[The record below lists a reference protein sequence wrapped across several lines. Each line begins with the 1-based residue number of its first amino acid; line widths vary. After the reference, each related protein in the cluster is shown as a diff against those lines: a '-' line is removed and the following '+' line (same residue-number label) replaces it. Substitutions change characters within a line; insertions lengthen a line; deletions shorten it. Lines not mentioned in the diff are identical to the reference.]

1 MLAIP
6 PSHLKSAIEA
16 YKRRVRTGSQALDE
30 EERRSADRLLGR
42 IELIDWYSMS
52 NFWSH
57 FAPAKGNS
65 CWRTVRSQTMLP
77 YLKAAVHTLLN
88 PASDCFL
95 QFMAEIELRLRFYIL
110 QSDVGELS
118 RHQSRMAASCPFFP
132 SLQPELLASLG
143 SCDAQGFHQRMESS
157 SDKVAKSAWGSLS
170 AAQDG
175 CAMAAQAYASLR
187 REYCSRRR
195 RKAVAGTGA
204 GPQPRTSDEESE
216 EEGDKSVA
224 MDDEEEDSDELESQL
239 DAPLPPE
246 ALALKAKW
254 DGFCEAL
261 LDKIERLR
269 LLRSSFRMEGKA
281 SARFWGFADDWG
293 RRAREYLRG
302 HGAAEEDLE
311 RESGRERGGVAPGAG
326 HRNRRR
332 ADRKRKGAAAS
343 KGEKTAE
350 KVTLEA
356 LEGCCS
362 TALRSLEQLG
372 RQLEGGL
379 ASPLYSTLVRLCDGY
394 GVTDS
399 TAKIREIYQLDGKA
413 KCAVG
418 GQFEDKVVL
427 HHLPALCD
435 IIAASYSE
443 LKGVDST
450 TAGAWLRYCLCPEEG
465 QGIPPCDLPRL
476 IFSTGTKMRSWFEL
490 EGPLP
495 PPSSSPQE
503 LGSRPSSTS
512 PSTAGA
518 ELALSGENDN
528 EDTPAQ
534 DILFVFEVKNNCA
547 DIEKA
552 GRQRD
557 KLFKFLDTA
566 WKVRNNELLQLEATT
581 FSPRTNCKTVCP
593 LSQRNFLAYFSNPV
607 QRYAQFIMVTTMPDT
622 DLPAG
627 APPSYAEEISLH
639 LIDDIYKCLDGKKKW
654 TPLLKSI
661 AETAFSSA
669 GCSSPSPPYPTLPL
683 IFELEDPTREQD
695 APATAAD
702 PIQQAMHYKKS
713 QLREILPERPL
724 RLPYPLPDYNIRLH
738 RCPGDTNFI
747 AVTNAPHSVF
757 PLIPNRATTTAGS
770 LLQHH
775 FHPTTNS
782 TRALTYHL
790 LFSHHSKYQPPQLH
804 SYMLHVPL
812 CFNLPISSP
821 TDCRYSTNSAKGTT
835 SG

>member
-77 YLKAAVHTLLN
+77 YLKAAVHTLN

-157 SDKVAKSAWGSLS
+157 SDKVAKSAWGSLLRL
-170 AAQDG
+170 AAPRILLPPEAEG
-175 CAMAAQAYASLR
+175 GGR
-187 REYCSRRR
+187 NW
-195 RKAVAGTGA
+195 G

-254 DGFCEAL
+254 DGFSAS
-261 LDKIERLR
+261 

-465 QGIPPCDLPRL
+465 QGIPPCPLP
-476 IFSTGTKMRSWFEL
+476 
-490 EGPLP
+490 P

-566 WKVRNNELLQLEATT
+566 WKLEGTRRDPNTADPAAGDRRVRNNELLQLEATT

-627 APPSYAEEISLH
+627 APPSYFPSTGRLRTLLIRSYAEEISLH